1 MPSYTY
7 KMAIVSWPRI
17 LWRHF
22 TLRIM
27 NINREHNKQI
37 GFQLPF
43 ETHRTAAAQ
52 RWRQTGKLFRFLKKH
67 NRKRNFA
74 TSLTYYF
81 STRILLHTVHTDSS
95 IIWLLVASA
104 TVNDQSVY
112 LCIMYQMTSNNYKN
126 TGAPKCL
133 KMGHVTPTISPYYQ
147 YPTPSKFRVTWFEPF
162 PTNKGSYCSTA
173 ASVATHGHR
182 NRSGRPGGCRTNNLT
197 TNFSVHI
204 ISTFVNVK

>member
-1 MPSYTY
+1 VNT
-7 KMAIVSWPRI
+7 
-17 LWRHF
+17 
-22 TLRIM
+22 
-27 NINREHNKQI
+27 INRFVFSFRSKLI
-37 GFQLPF
+37 ALLP
-43 ETHRTAAAQ
+43 RSV
-52 RWRQTGKLFRFLKKH
+52 GDKLANCSDFKKKL
-67 NRKRNFA
+67 NRKRNSA

-133 KMGHVTPTISPYYQ
+133 KMGHVTPTNSPYYQ

-162 PTNKGSYCSTA
+162 PTNKGSYCSIA
-173 ASVATHGHR
+173 ASVARHGHR

-197 TNFSVHI
+197 KNFSVHI
-204 ISTFVNVK
+204 ISTFVNVKQVEKCIHSGQLILRKISKYDATRVRF